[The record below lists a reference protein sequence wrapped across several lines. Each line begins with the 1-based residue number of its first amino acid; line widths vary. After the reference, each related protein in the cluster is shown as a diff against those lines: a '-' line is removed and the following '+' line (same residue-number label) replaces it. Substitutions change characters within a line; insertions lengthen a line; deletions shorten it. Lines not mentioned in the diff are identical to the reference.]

1 MVAGA
6 TQSGKSRYTGKI
18 AMNSMDS
25 RPTPPRRAAQLLGL
39 GLLLLLV
46 SAVLGAMAPDTTKK
60 KAKPVK
66 KQPVAKAGVAP
77 TFKAITLL
85 KVAGKV
91 VGDTD
96 KITFGSPEFVDWDG
110 DGKTDLLLGY
120 WASWSIGPRRGAG
133 DGGKVR
139 FYKNIS
145 KADLPEYK
153 DMGDLECDGG
163 LVRLKEA

>member
-1 MVAGA
+1 
-6 TQSGKSRYTGKI
+6 
-18 AMNSMDS
+18 MNSMDS
-25 RPTPPRRAAQLLGL
+25 RPTTPRRAAQLLGL
-39 GLLLLLV
+39 GLVFLLV
-46 SAVLGAMAPDTTKK
+46 SAVSGTMVSDS
-60 KAKPVK
+60 AKPAVKPAK
-66 KQPVAKAGVAP
+66 KQPVVKAGKVP
-77 TFKAITLL
+77 TFKEITLL

-91 VGDTD
+91 VGDKD

-153 DMGDLECDGG
+153 DMGDLKCASG